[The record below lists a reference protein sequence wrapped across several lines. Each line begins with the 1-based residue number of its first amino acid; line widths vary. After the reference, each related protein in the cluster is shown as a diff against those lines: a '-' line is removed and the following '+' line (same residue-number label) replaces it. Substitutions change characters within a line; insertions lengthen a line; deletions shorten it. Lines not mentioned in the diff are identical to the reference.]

1 MVASTNQ
8 NVPFLPLECNSRELV
23 WECERVRVRV
33 SESKRERVRVGER
46 EKRERVS
53 EREKEREKSVY
64 VCVIARVSVCCFE
77 FCISFDEWKLQLSL
91 LRGVKRVWSP
101 FEGRK
106 VRNRRKKE
114 TQNCNFIWK
123 KLLFYARSKD
133 LRNKMQ
139 ERSIKRFDDSHF
151 LRRLGIN
158 AIEIFKG
165 AKLTYLSSEQ
175 RRKMIRMKFSLLKI
189 RMKIARTAIFYWQV
203 H

>member
-1 MVASTNQ
+1 MKWG
-8 NVPFLPLECNSRELV
+8 VPIKTGETKKSVKSLFSNAACCYMLTDTVKKLLVECV
-23 WECERVRVRV
+23 CACVFVC
-33 SESKRERVRVGER
+33 
-46 EKRERVS
+46 ERVS

-106 VRNRRKKE
+106 VRKRRKKE

-165 AKLTYLSSEQ
+165 AKLPF
-175 RRKMIRMKFSLLKI
+175 IRAKK
-189 RMKIARTAIFYWQV
+189 KND
-203 H
+203 